1 MNYDWFDHYWSIGG
15 DQTQVYSSKRAIYVP
30 VEDAVFVSWLAVEG
44 NFVSPLATQA
54 DLVGFLR
61 DANVPPY
68 HRIRKST
75 LISRLTD
82 TQLAQAISMLSV
94 RQQERWRAPD
104 QPAVNAD
111 DPETLAVIAAVGA
124 DPAVVMAPE

>member
-1 MNYDWFDHYWSIGG
+1 MNFDWNDHYWSIGG
-15 DQTQVYSSKRAIYVP
+15 DHAQVYSSKRAIYVA
-30 VEDAVFVSWLAVEG
+30 VDDAGFVAWSAVDG
-44 NFVSPLATQA
+44 NSVSQLATQA
-54 DLVGFLR
+54 DLVEFLR
-61 DANVPPY
+61 GANVPPY

-82 TQLAQAISMLSV
+82 AQLTQAISMLTV

-111 DPETLAVIAAVGA
+111 DPETLAVVQAVGA